1 MGENNTVT
9 IPTEEYRNLLE
20 IQVRA
25 NILKDYATAEN
36 YSVSRGMLARILGFE
51 LNEEGEY

>member
-25 NILKDYATAEN
+25 NILKDYTTAEN
-36 YSVSRGMLARILGFE
+36 YSVSRSTIATILGFE
-51 LNEEGEY
+51 LNEGKEE

>member
-25 NILKDYATAEN
+25 SILKDYTTAEN
-36 YSVSRGMLARILGFE
+36 YSVSRSTIPLGMAWTGSRCR
-51 LNEEGEY
+51 

>member
-9 IPTEEYRNLLE
+9 IPTEDYRNLLE

-36 YSVSRGMLARILGFE
+36 YSVSRGMIARILGFE